1 MRIDKNAW
9 GLIVLFLFTLSAAAP
24 LQVCSAANTETAN
37 HTVIQLKNEL
47 STYQQGKNYNLIID
61 GHGTGL
67 IPPTEEEWNQLAQ
80 AFSAAEFSPQNVQN
94 LPSSVDQSATQWFPP
109 IGDQAHQGSCAAW
122 AVGYYIKTFQEA
134 KEHNWNLT
142 NAKWEESQP
151 SSSYQDKII
160 SPAFIYNLLNG
171 GEDNGLNF
179 EEPITLICQV
189 GAASWKN
196 MPYTDKNCTAW
207 PSEAAWTEAAQY
219 RSDSSG
225 YKFLDVDS
233 SEGLTNLKSLL
244 FNGNL
249 AVTAVD
255 AYKFQ
260 NLTDNDV
267 LVADKYVNLSLNHA
281 ATIVGYD
288 DNIAY
293 VEDGQVHYGAF
304 KVANSWGIGQ
314 VHANMTSW
322 EHVQDGCY
330 WISYETMKRQV
341 GWCMYYNDCSN
352 YQPSLL
358 AKFCID
364 HSVRSEVSITVGL
377 GTPDAPVATKVFC
390 ESKVYSDTSLGL
402 VFGGNHSFCSNN
414 IVLDISEFTAYPHSL
429 YSQPFFLKV
438 HDCGTAATGNV
449 TYFSIGNSSC
459 QAVPVQTEQFE
470 NVYLT
475 VNYTEAV
482 PSIVVSQ
489 ISSVHWNRV
498 VINGYGFNVGSSI
511 TLSYLN
517 PVTSSWVIVS
527 DNFTLAASN
536 FIYGFN
542 LPNSLSANLS
552 ISQSLS
558 DTITF
563 KAQDNTSGYCCNAS
577 LFYIWW
583 R

>member
-1 MRIDKNAW
+1 M
-9 GLIVLFLFTLSAAAP
+9 
-24 LQVCSAANTETAN
+24 
-37 HTVIQLKNEL
+37 
-47 STYQQGKNYNLIID
+47 
-61 GHGTGL
+61 
-67 IPPTEEEWNQLAQ
+67 
-80 AFSAAEFSPQNVQN
+80 
-94 LPSSVDQSATQWFPP
+94 
-109 IGDQAHQGSCAAW
+109 
-122 AVGYYIKTFQEA
+122 
-134 KEHNWNLT
+134 
-142 NAKWEESQP
+142 
-151 SSSYQDKII
+151 
-160 SPAFIYNLLNG
+160 
-171 GEDNGLNF
+171 
-179 EEPITLICQV
+179 
-189 GAASWKN
+189 
-196 MPYTDKNCTAW
+196 
-207 PSEAAWTEAAQY
+207 
-219 RSDSSG
+219 
-225 YKFLDVDS
+225 
-233 SEGLTNLKSLL
+233 
-244 FNGNL
+244 
-249 AVTAVD
+249 
-255 AYKFQ
+255 
-260 NLTDNDV
+260 
-267 LVADKYVNLSLNHA
+267 
-281 ATIVGYD
+281 
-288 DNIAY
+288 
-293 VEDGQVHYGAF
+293 
-304 KVANSWGIGQ
+304 
-314 VHANMTSW
+314 
-322 EHVQDGCY
+322 
-330 WISYETMKRQV
+330 
-341 GWCMYYNDCSN
+341 
-352 YQPSLL
+352 
-358 AKFCID
+358 
-364 HSVRSEVSITVGL
+364 SITVGL

-402 VFGGNHSFCSNN
+402 VFGGNHSFCPNN

-489 ISSVHWNRV
+489 ISSVYWNRV

-558 DTITF
+558 NTITF